1 MYCRNCNQQIP
12 DGAVFC
18 PHCGT
23 PQQAQQ
29 NAPVYEQPVNEYQQ
43 PVNNS
48 YEQPAVPY
56 QAPVN
61 NTYEQPA
68 APYQAPMAPDY
79 SQGQNTGFQQMPPM
93 NPAFQQ
99 PAPKKKSK
107 AGLIIGIICGV
118 IGLLIIGIVVLGFVY
133 SASHDTYEDSY
144 VDSYEEGESAL
155 ADSYD
160 DYDDY
165 DDTFVFSAAFQ
176 QILDDNEL
184 SFTRYEFDYPDY
196 SVYGKI
202 DENGMIDIQEMGS
215 DGDTVYE
222 MYETILVPTTGFSQ
236 EDIAG
241 LDENMR
247 ESFASYE
254 NLDFCLVDYYEI
266 EDFYVVELYV
276 WDLDSA
282 VNLQKLQDLGF
293 VQDGFVLYLSLSA
306 TEQSLLGT
314 GYVKG

>member
-18 PHCGT
+18 PHCGI
-23 PQQAQQ
+23 PQQVQ
-29 NAPVYEQPVNEYQQ
+29 NSDAGYQNDDSATVLVQDGNMGYPNGGFQPSVNPGYQ
-43 PVNNS
+43 
-48 YEQPAVPY
+48 
-56 QAPVN
+56 
-61 NTYEQPA
+61 QPA
-68 APYQAPMAPDY
+68 APYHAPMAPDY

-118 IGLLIIGIVVLGFVY
+118 IGLLIIGIVVLGFIY
-133 SASHDTYEDSY
+133 SASHDIYEDSY

-165 DDTFVFSAAFQ
+165 DDTFVFSAAFR

-222 MYETILVPTTGFSQ
+222 MYETILVPTTGVSQ

-306 TEQSLLGT
+306 TEQSLLST

>member
-29 NAPVYEQPVNEYQQ
+29 NAPVYEQTVNAYQQ

-48 YEQPAVPY
+48 
-56 QAPVN
+56 
-61 NTYEQPA
+61 YEQPA

-79 SQGQNTGFQQMPPM
+79 SKGQNTGFQQMPPM

-133 SASHDTYEDSY
+133 SASHDTYDDSY

-165 DDTFVFSAAFQ
+165 DDTFVFSAAFR

-215 DGDTVYE
+215 DSDTVYE

-306 TEQSLLGT
+306 TEQSLLST

>member
-48 YEQPAVPY
+48 
-56 QAPVN
+56 
-61 NTYEQPA
+61 YEQPA

-282 VNLQKLQDLGF
+282 ANLQKLQDLGF

-306 TEQSLLGT
+306 TEQSLLST